1 MIKSSNNNTNNIL
14 MITNNYIIIIIII
27 LFNKVIYESES
38 YSNGYIGYS
47 NGYNIWVMYDKHYII
62 NHI

>member
-47 NGYNIWVMYDKHYII
+47 NGYNI
-62 NHI
+62 